1 MRKVVLLALMLVPAL
16 WAWAQNEFE
25 HDAVLVE
32 NRATSFVVRS
42 SGIAADKKQAAEQAA
57 MSAVDTYL
65 FRGIEGVGGGKPLL
79 AENAA
84 QLKPDYFKRL
94 YADGRYMV
102 FVRGSVEQEKPKKQP
117 DGRFRA
123 VMLVEINYKALLRDV
138 DTNKLPVYGSE
149 PVAEP
154 ASVDIAEVALPKV
167 VVLPDARRTGGYAAA
182 MAADENLLMAVR
194 SLNVQLAKRGVEV
207 VDFKGAY
214 DSYMAANPGADAAGA
229 ESAVLGACGAKAVVL
244 VEARRNRQSGG
255 NGVSLSLKAV
265 ESGSNALLAAEKTS
279 IRPIKTDD
287 MEKLYD
293 FASVRVLS
301 KFIPAMK
308 TTLAARYAD
317 TPKPAAKAAPV
328 QEENLDP
335 IDVNLPKATAVSEN
349 TFAVIIGNED
359 YKYVAKV
366 PFAVNDASIFAKYCR
381 VTLGLPDDNVR
392 LYKNA
397 TYGDML
403 DAIDDI
409 SAISEV
415 YGGKI
420 RVIFYYAGHGVPDEA
435 SRNAY
440 LLPVDARSQ
449 QLKTCYAIEQLYS
462 RLSALKAESVTVLL
476 DACFSGSLRGDG
488 MLMSA
493 RGVAIKPRADEPK
506 GSMVVFT
513 AATGDQTAYPYAE
526 KRHGMFTYY
535 LLSKLQESGGAVTL
549 GELGDY
555 ITAKVSQQSVKVN
568 RKAQSPTI
576 SVSPD
581 IEASWRTL
589 PLR

>member
-1 MRKVVLLALMLVPAL
+1 MRKAVLLALMLVPAL

-123 VMLVEINYKALLRDV
+123 VMLVEINYKALQRDV

-214 DSYMAANPGADAAGA
+214 DSYMAANPGADAVGA

-255 NGVSLSLKAV
+255 NGVSISLKAV

-535 LLSKLQESGGAVTL
+535 LLSKLQESGGVVTL

>member
-1 MRKVVLLALMLVPAL
+1 MRKAVLLALMLVPAL

-42 SGIAADKKQAAEQAA
+42 SGIAADKKKAAEQAA

-123 VMLVEINYKALLRDV
+123 VMLVEINYKALQRDV

-214 DSYMAANPGADAAGA
+214 DSYMAANPGADAVGA

-255 NGVSLSLKAV
+255 NGVSISLKAV

-535 LLSKLQESGGAVTL
+535 LLSKLQESGGVVTL

>member
-1 MRKVVLLALMLVPAL
+1 MRKAVLLALMLVPAL

-214 DSYMAANPGADAAGA
+214 DS
-229 ESAVLGACGAKAVVL
+229 
-244 VEARRNRQSGG
+244 
-255 NGVSLSLKAV
+255 
-265 ESGSNALLAAEKTS
+265 
-279 IRPIKTDD
+279 
-287 MEKLYD
+287 
-293 FASVRVLS
+293 
-301 KFIPAMK
+301 
-308 TTLAARYAD
+308 
-317 TPKPAAKAAPV
+317 
-328 QEENLDP
+328 
-335 IDVNLPKATAVSEN
+335 
-349 TFAVIIGNED
+349 
-359 YKYVAKV
+359 
-366 PFAVNDASIFAKYCR
+366 
-381 VTLGLPDDNVR
+381 
-392 LYKNA
+392 
-397 TYGDML
+397 
-403 DAIDDI
+403 
-409 SAISEV
+409 
-415 YGGKI
+415 
-420 RVIFYYAGHGVPDEA
+420 
-435 SRNAY
+435 
-440 LLPVDARSQ
+440 
-449 QLKTCYAIEQLYS
+449 
-462 RLSALKAESVTVLL
+462 
-476 DACFSGSLRGDG
+476 
-488 MLMSA
+488 
-493 RGVAIKPRADEPK
+493 
-506 GSMVVFT
+506 
-513 AATGDQTAYPYAE
+513 
-526 KRHGMFTYY
+526 
-535 LLSKLQESGGAVTL
+535 
-549 GELGDY
+549 
-555 ITAKVSQQSVKVN
+555 
-568 RKAQSPTI
+568 
-576 SVSPD
+576 
-581 IEASWRTL
+581 
-589 PLR
+589 